1 MKKLTFGI
9 ASLFMIVL
17 AGCSEE
23 GNSSI
28 TGNHPNQSK
37 SNNVTAYETT
47 KTSEAAILSD
57 LASQE
62 YKSNDHNTITSFGK
76 AFINLYTGAVAAQE
90 AVSFNNYISNANLLQ
105 YTNKMLELEQKQL
118 LSGGNS
124 VIFGLENE
132 FEEPEIKQLKE
143 NLYYVNIPFSNQGSH
158 RSCQQL
164 IQYENQSL
172 KMVDVYFGNKD
183 GVDTVVTGHPSERKL
198 DHAALWDDP
207 EWVDRV
213 FEKLEQY
220 ESELN

>member
-23 GNSSI
+23 GNRSNTVNHQLESETSI
-28 TGNHPNQSK
+28 
-37 SNNVTAYETT
+37 VTTNEPTM
-47 KTSEAAILSD
+47 KSEATRLSD

-62 YKSNDHNTITSFGK
+62 FNADDHNTITSFGK

-124 VIFGLENE
+124 AIFGLDNE
-132 FEEPEIKQLKE
+132 FEEPEIKQIKE

-158 RSCQQL
+158 RTCQQL

-183 GVDTVVTGHPSERKL
+183 GVDTLVTGHPSERKL